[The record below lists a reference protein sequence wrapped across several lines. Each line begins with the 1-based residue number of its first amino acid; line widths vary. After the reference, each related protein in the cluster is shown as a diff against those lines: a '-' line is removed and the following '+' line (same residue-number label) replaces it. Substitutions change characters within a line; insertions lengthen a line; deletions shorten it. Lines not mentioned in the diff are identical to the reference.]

1 MRRLL
6 AIAAATLAL
15 LTTVLARP
23 ARSADVVISEYG
35 VVASSLVWA
44 VALHEGFFKK
54 EGSIVTGYVSANGG
68 GTAIRNMMANELPIS
83 EMSITAVIAG
93 IQTGLPLRII
103 YSPARD
109 PGDLVWVV
117 KRDSPIKTIADLKGK
132 KVGITS
138 PRSTTEIILRIALQK
153 AGILDSVEIIPAGS
167 QGSATTALDVGAVDA
182 TPMAEPLISRNSA
195 KFRVLFR
202 SVDVTPRLV
211 WECGVTTEDYA
222 KTHGDELRRII
233 LARRDAVDYIYA
245 HPAEAEA
252 IYMDAFQSDAK
263 TAHIVVPLLIRLKYY
278 GAGDID
284 SVGLD
289 NMIRGMKLTGALDPP
304 VDVLRYIDKEFLPAN
319 LR

>member
-6 AIAAATLAL
+6 ALAAATLVFA
-15 LTTVLARP
+15 LTTVP
-23 ARSADVVISEYG
+23 APVRAADVVISEYG

-54 EGSIVTGYVSANGG
+54 EGSIVSGYVSANGG
-68 GTAIRNMMANELPIS
+68 GTAVRNMMANELPVS
-83 EMSITAVIAG
+83 EMSITAAIAG

-153 AGILDSVEIIPAGS
+153 AGILDSVQIVPAGS

-211 WECGVTTEDYA
+211 WECGVTTDDYA
-222 KTHGDELRRII
+222 KAHGDELRRII
-233 LARRDAVDYIYA
+233 LARRDAVEFIYTN
-245 HPAEAEA
+245 PAAAEA
-252 IYMDAFQSDAK
+252 IYMDAFQSDEK

-278 GAGDID
+278 GYGDID
-284 SVGLD
+284 NVGLD
-289 NMIRGMKLTGALDPP
+289 NMMRGLKLTGALEQPLDISK
-304 VDVLRYIDKEFLPAN
+304 YIDKQYLPAN

>member
-1 MRRLL
+1 MRRSF
-6 AIAAATLAL
+6 ATAVAALTFVTAGLAL
-15 LTTVLARP
+15 P
-23 ARSADVVISEYG
+23 ARSADVVVSEYG

-44 VALHEGFFKK
+44 VALHENFFKK

-68 GTAIRNMMANELPIS
+68 GTAVRNMMANELPVS
-83 EMSITAVIAG
+83 EMSITAAIAG

-138 PRSTTEIILRIALQK
+138 PRSTTEIILRIALQR
-153 AGILDSVEIIPAGS
+153 AGILDSVEIVPAGS

-211 WECGVTTEDYA
+211 WECGVTTDDYA
-222 KTHGDELRRII
+222 KAHGDELRRII
-233 LARRDAVDYIYA
+233 LARRDAVDFIYA

-252 IYMDAFQSDAK
+252 IYMDAFASDAK
-263 TAHIVVPLLIRLKYY
+263 TAHIVVPLLIHLKYY

-284 SVGLD
+284 SVGLA
-289 NMIRGMKLTGALDPP
+289 NMVRGLKLTGALDPP
-304 VDVLRYIDKEFLPAN
+304 VDVDRYIDKQFLPAN

>member
-1 MRRLL
+1 MKRML
-6 AIAAATLAL
+6 ATGAAALAL
-15 LTTVLARP
+15 ATAVLPLP

-68 GTAIRNMMANELPIS
+68 GTAVRNMMANELPVS
-83 EMSITAVIAG
+83 EMSITAAIAG
-93 IQTGLPLRII
+93 IQAGLPLRLV

-153 AGILDSVEIIPAGS
+153 AGILDSVQIVPAGS

-182 TPMAEPLISRNSA
+182 TPMAEPLITRNSA

-202 SVDVTPRLV
+202 AVDVTPRLV
-211 WECGVTTEDYA
+211 WECGVTTDAYA
-222 KTHGDELRRII
+222 KAHGDELRRII
-233 LARRDAVDYIYA
+233 LARRDAVDFIYA
-245 HPAEAEA
+245 HPADAEA
-252 IYMDAFQSDAK
+252 IYMDAFQSDAA
-263 TAHIVVPLLIRLKYY
+263 TAHIVVPNLIHLRYY

-284 SVGLD
+284 AVGLD
-289 NMIRGMKLTGALDPP
+289 NMIRGMRLTGALDQSF
-304 VDVLRYIDKEFLPAN
+304 DVKTYIDKAFLPAN